1 VTISSI
7 PEVIPILPD
16 ERISE
21 VIGPAAAGKPG
32 STLLTYLRLQGGGWW
47 KWIAIWALQNIRYL
61 PVYVM
66 PLLIGHLIDRI
77 DSQAP
82 GKALG
87 ELPWVLGITVAMC
100 LATIASDT
108 LARVLLSRIG
118 HHLTAGLR
126 AALIQ
131 RINRLE
137 FSFHDRSQ
145 FGALQNKFTLDVGR
159 LAGLQSYISESLLM
173 YGTVVV
179 VMLAIIATSNVLM
192 LTVLMLVVP
201 INVLLVRLCWN
212 RIQSKNED
220 YAKAETGYMASLNEA
235 LNGLR
240 VNRAHA
246 NEEFVESRLSKAA
259 DSVASKAIK
268 LDYMNNLFGSASAGV
283 ATVLS
288 LVVLALGIWL
298 AVGGERSIQVM
309 SYDFTVSPITVGE
322 LTVLMSYYGIL
333 SGAMG
338 SIIGGLPAV
347 AAAKDGIRSLSQ
359 LFKDEDVESPR
370 DRREIPTLRGDVRFE
385 SVFFTYANADHPCLI
400 GLEMNIPA
408 GTSLAL
414 VGQSGSGKSTV
425 ASLILGFYQPQS
437 GRVLIDDKDLGLID
451 RRSLRRHVG
460 VVGQEVVLFQDSILA
475 NIAWGDQHPDFA
487 RVQNA
492 AQRANAMEFI
502 ERLPG
507 GLGHVLGDRGAGLS
521 GGQRQRLAIARAIY
535 RDPQLLI
542 LDEAT
547 SALDQESEQL
557 VQKAL
562 DELRR
567 GRATLIIAHRL
578 STVRTADSIAVLH
591 EGCIIEQGRF
601 DELMAKDGPFKRLAH
616 DQLV

>member
-1 VTISSI
+1 MATSSI
-7 PEVIPILPD
+7 PEVVPVLPA
-16 ERISE
+16 ERITE
-21 VIGPAAAGKPG
+21 VIGPAASGRPG

-47 KWIAIWALQNIRYL
+47 KWIAIWVLQNIRYL

-66 PLLIGHLIDRI
+66 PLLIGYLIDRI
-77 DSQAP
+77 DREAP
-82 GKALG
+82 GKVLG
-87 ELPWVLGITVAMC
+87 ELPWVLGVTVAMC
-100 LATIASDT
+100 LATVASDT
-108 LARVLLSRIG
+108 LARVLLSRLG

-126 AALIQ
+126 AALMH

-159 LAGLQSYISESLLM
+159 LAGLQSYIAESLLM

-179 VMLAIIATSNVLM
+179 VMLTIIASSNALLLFVL
-192 LTVLMLVVP
+192 LLVVP
-201 INVLLVRLCWN
+201 INVLLVRLCWKK
-212 RIQSKNED
+212 IQAKNEE
-220 YAKAETGYMASLNEA
+220 YANAETGYMASLNEA

-240 VNRAHA
+240 VTRAHA
-246 NEEFVESRLSKAA
+246 NEDFVESRLSKAT

-268 LDYMNNLFGSASAGV
+268 LDFMNNLFGSTSAGV
-283 ATVLS
+283 AMVLS

-298 AVGGERSIQVM
+298 AVGGVRHIQVF
-309 SYDFTVSPITVGE
+309 SFGLTVTPITVGE

-347 AAAKDGIRSLSQ
+347 AAAKDGIRSLAQ
-359 LFKDEDVESPR
+359 LFKEEDVESPR
-370 DRREIPTLRGDVRFE
+370 DRREIPVLHGEVRFE
-385 SVFFTYANADHPCLI
+385 SVCFAYPEADHPCLN
-400 GLEMNIPA
+400 GLNLNIPA

-414 VGQSGSGKSTV
+414 VGQSGGGKSTV

-437 GRVLIDDKDLGLID
+437 GRVLIDGQDLGLID

-475 NIAWGDQHPDFA
+475 NIAWGDQHPDAA
-487 RVQNA
+487 RVQTA
-492 AQRANAMEFI
+492 AQRANAMDFI
-502 ERLPG
+502 GKLTG
-507 GLGHVLGDRGAGLS
+507 GLSHVLGDRGLGLS

-535 RDPQLLI
+535 RDPRLLI

-547 SALDQESEQL
+547 SALDQESEHL
-557 VQKAL
+557 VHQAL

-578 STVRTADSIAVLH
+578 STVRSADNIAVLD
-591 EGCIIEQGRF
+591 EGRIVEQGNF
-601 DELMAKDGPFKRLAH
+601 DELMAKEGPFKRLAQ